1 MFKAALNQFAR
12 SIALDLAPK
21 QVRVNT
27 VNPGATKTNLLEG
40 LMSKEKIDTFM
51 EEAAAI
57 TPNGRVGEAEEVAK
71 AIAFLAS
78 NESSFTTGIHL
89 LIDGGAHLNTNIV
102 PVE

>member
-1 MFKAALNQFAR
+1 MIQ
-12 SIALDLAPK
+12 
-21 QVRVNT
+21 
-27 VNPGATKTNLLEG
+27 
-40 LMSKEKIDTFM
+40 FM

-78 NESSFTTGIHL
+78 NKSSFTTGIHL